1 MKSEESNKGNKSRRG
16 VKRLIIVL
24 AVLLVVVL
32 WPLGLTGLWMNFA
45 GTSLLAGV
53 LAAVVLRRFLKRM
66 PRQDLEAA
74 G

>member
-32 WPLGLTGLWMNFA
+32 
-45 GTSLLAGV
+45 
-53 LAAVVLRRFLKRM
+53 AVPAIVMYIGKSFTAQETVVRS
-66 PRQDLEAA
+66 DC

>member
-1 MKSEESNKGNKSRRG
+1 MEVRRA
-16 VKRLIIVL
+16 KRISVRKI
-24 AVLLVVVL
+24 AV
-32 WPLGLTGLWMNFA
+32 T
-45 GTSLLAGV
+45 GV